1 MTSQQK
7 QQCPEV
13 YRRLLL
19 ATLTGGESAYFRG
32 EEIRRKYQPVGVKR

>member
-1 MTSQQK
+1 MTQQQK
-7 QQCPEV
+7 QLCPET

-32 EEIRRKYQPVGVKR
+32 EEIRRKYQPVATK